1 MEIESRVKNILS
13 SILGVSEDEIN
24 KDSSPNTIETWDSM
38 KQIDLVISLEEE
50 FEIEFFNEQIIQ
62 IVDCKSLVEVLKES
76 ISETI

>member
-13 SILGVSEDEIN
+13 NILGVSEDEIN

-62 IVDCKSLVEVLKES
+62 IVDYKSLVEVLKES

>member
-13 SILGVSEDEIN
+13 NILGVSEDEIN

-50 FEIEFFNEQIIQ
+50 FDIELSNEQIIR
-62 IVDCKSLVEVLKES
+62 VLGYKSLVEVLKES
-76 ISETI
+76 ISEMI

>member
-62 IVDCKSLVEVLKES
+62 IVDYKSLVEVLKES